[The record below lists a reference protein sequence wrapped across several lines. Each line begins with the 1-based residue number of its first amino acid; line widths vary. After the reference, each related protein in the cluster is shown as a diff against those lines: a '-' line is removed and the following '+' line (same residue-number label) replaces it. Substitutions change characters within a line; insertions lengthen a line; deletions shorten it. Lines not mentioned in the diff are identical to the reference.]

1 MSNNYGQQFANN
13 IVAQANAYQ
22 DQQKAEAEQD
32 SGSHEPTPA
41 PENYTRPAR
50 PEFTGPPKGFGFKN
64 GPVNQGFMAGWDA
77 PDMNSQNAHDDD
89 YEVRGADESEERGGG
104 GFGAG
109 YLGFHDI
116 SDGYFDH
123 VEEPV
128 AEEEPY
134 VEEEAIVEPE
144 IEEVEEEEEEVDD
157 YDGPAF
163 FHPDAV
169 EARY

>member
-1 MSNNYGQQFANN
+1 
-13 IVAQANAYQ
+13 
-22 DQQKAEAEQD
+22 
-32 SGSHEPTPA
+32 
-41 PENYTRPAR
+41 
-50 PEFTGPPKGFGFKN
+50 
-64 GPVNQGFMAGWDA
+64 MAGWDA

-89 YEVRGADESEERGGG
+89 YEVRGADESEERGVGG

-109 YLGFHDI
+109 YMGFHDI

-134 VEEEAIVEPE
+134 VEEEVIVEPE